1 MLRGFESHYVQIYI
15 YTCKFESIFFISVNK
30 KTMIFTEKE
39 CYIFVIFFMVFPI
52 LWHLLSMIEIWG
64 DAKKEMT
71 IKEAIKE
78 LQRYGLEEVDGVYP
92 KFHEF
97 R

>member
-1 MLRGFESHYVQIYI
+1 
-15 YTCKFESIFFISVNK
+15 
-30 KTMIFTEKE
+30 
-39 CYIFVIFFMVFPI
+39 MVFPI